1 MAEAIDPSTRTLLKK
16 GLAGI
21 PELQGLSPDQAL
33 AVVNEAERLAA
44 DEQDVSF
51 YEKAT
56 SPRYVLQF
64 AALLL
69 GATILG
75 FVLYWGTFAYIVT
88 TFSLSRGGGR
98 ALFAALSAIALG
110 VFYLGMKA
118 YRRQTPQRLRRYIV
132 KVLKRRAVAGSRT

>member
-1 MAEAIDPSTRTLLKK
+1 MVDAIDPSTRTLLKK

-21 PELQGLSPDQAL
+21 PELQGLSSDQAL
-33 AVVNEAERLAA
+33 EVVNEAERLAA
-44 DEQDVSF
+44 DEQDASF

-75 FVLYWGTFAYIVT
+75 FVLYWGTFVYIAH
-88 TFSLSRGGGR
+88 TFSLSRGGAR
-98 ALFAALSAIALG
+98 ALFYALLAIALG
-110 VFYLGMKA
+110 AFYLGRKV
-118 YRRQTPQRLRRYIV
+118 YRRQTPQRLRHYVV
-132 KVLKRRAVAGSRT
+132 KVMKRRTVTDSGS

>member
-1 MAEAIDPSTRTLLKK
+1 MADAIAPSTRTLLKK

-21 PELQGLSPDQAL
+21 PELRGLSPDQAL
-33 AVVNEAERLAA
+33 EVVNEAEKLAA

-69 GATILG
+69 GATVLG
-75 FVLYWGTFAYIVT
+75 FVLYVGTHAYIAYA
-88 TFSLSRGGGR
+88 FSLSRGESR
-98 ALFAALSAIALG
+98 AVSSALTAIALG
-110 VFYLGMKA
+110 AFSLGVKV
-118 YRRQTPQRLRRYIV
+118 YRRQTRQRLRRYVV
-132 KVLKRRAVAGSRT
+132 KVLKRRAVAGSGS

>member
-1 MAEAIDPSTRTLLKK
+1 MADAIDPSTRALLKK

-21 PELQGLSPDQAL
+21 PELQGLSSDQAL
-33 AVVNEAERLAA
+33 KVVNEAERLAA

-75 FVLYWGTFAYIVT
+75 FVLYWGTYFYIAV
-88 TFSLSRGGGR
+88 TFSLSRGGAR
-98 ALFAALSAIALG
+98 ALFYVLLAIVLG
-110 VFYLGMKA
+110 IFYLGRKW
-118 YRRQTPQRLRRYIV
+118 YRRQTPRRLRHYVV
-132 KVLKRRAVAGSRT
+132 KVLKRRAVAGSQQ